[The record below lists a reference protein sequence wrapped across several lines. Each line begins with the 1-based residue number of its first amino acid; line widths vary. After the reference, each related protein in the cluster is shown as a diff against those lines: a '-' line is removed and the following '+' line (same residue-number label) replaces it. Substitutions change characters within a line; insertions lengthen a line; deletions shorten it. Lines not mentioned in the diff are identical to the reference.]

1 MREIREKPIRAA
13 HIKEKVT
20 FAPKELLRKGLDNG
34 TERLR
39 TQLRDAA
46 QQGQRD
52 EYGGDTVEDTAA
64 GAVRRVEKAL
74 RKCGEHTERRAAPVG
89 KNVPESQS
97 GTASYHAGQNR
108 GTSGIGAGPYRSS
121 QQNRAERGFARQV
134 SGPKT
139 GKARTGKWPT
149 ARSGEQGRKMFI
161 RERGRKTAQRRLRD
175 RRDILR
181 YRNSGAQTGDTL
193 YGEYDSHPA
202 GRIKERNR
210 ALGPSIR
217 ENARGIDRVQ
227 GREGSPASGRPAL
240 AAERAHRAARE
251 AVINASR
258 YQQAET
264 AVRSVAPKA
273 AQATGRVLRD
283 IRAAARSLTTA
294 LAAGDSAALTLLLVV
309 CLIGLL
315 LASPFGIFFS
325 GQDSGTGY
333 TMPEAVAALNEKF
346 SARIQ
351 TIQAENFYDELDM
364 DNAGS
369 AAMISNWRD
378 VLAVYAVRT
387 ATDETAPEEVATLT
401 EEKAELLWQIFW
413 DMNLIS
419 HWLEKVPGEDDEDGT
434 VILHI
439 TVEAKDYLQMADAY
453 HFNAE
458 QRKLLE
464 ELMRPEYQELF
475 LALTGSYQDITLSPE
490 ESAEILKKLPAD
502 LSEERKEVV
511 LMAYQLLGKV
521 HYFWGGKSLVLGWD
535 SRWGIPMTVTAAGS
549 PSTGT
554 VRPFGLDCSGF
565 VDWVFYN
572 QSGGSYVI
580 GRGGGASAQ
589 HGACTPISWADA
601 QPGDLVFYPD
611 DVHVGIVCGFDADGG
626 ILIIHCASDYDNVVV
641 TGRSGFASAAR
652 PNYFAD

>member
-369 AAMISNWRD
+369 
-378 VLAVYAVRT
+378 
-387 ATDETAPEEVATLT
+387 
-401 EEKAELLWQIFW
+401 
-413 DMNLIS
+413 
-419 HWLEKVPGEDDEDGT
+419 
-434 VILHI
+434 
-439 TVEAKDYLQMADAY
+439 
-453 HFNAE
+453 
-458 QRKLLE
+458 
-464 ELMRPEYQELF
+464 
-475 LALTGSYQDITLSPE
+475 
-490 ESAEILKKLPAD
+490 
-502 LSEERKEVV
+502 
-511 LMAYQLLGKV
+511 
-521 HYFWGGKSLVLGWD
+521 
-535 SRWGIPMTVTAAGS
+535 